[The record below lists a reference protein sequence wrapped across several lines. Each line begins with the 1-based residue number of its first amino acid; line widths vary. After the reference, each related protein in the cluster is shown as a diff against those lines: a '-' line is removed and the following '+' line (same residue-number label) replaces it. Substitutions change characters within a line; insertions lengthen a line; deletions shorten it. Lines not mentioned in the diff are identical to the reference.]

1 MMAARTRGTWGGR
14 RPGAGR
20 KPGPNP
26 KTPHRA
32 LTTYTGKSPVLMTLH
47 ASIDTLR
54 SERAFDA
61 ILRAVAGTNAFAADQ
76 FRIVHFSVAP
86 NRVYLIAEARNA
98 RSLSSGARSIAIR
111 IARYVNDTLS
121 RTGPLWADRWRRRDL
136 KTPADVRRA
145 LVYVFGNF
153 RAHVPH
159 AARASIDPYSSAA
172 WFDGFRGYDPTS
184 GAPPLA
190 ETRAGV
196 AASFETSR
204 SESPVLPPRS
214 ALLASDWRKLGLIGL
229 KETPDGE
236 QRGRLRAAG
245 KAQTR
250 T

>member
-1 MMAARTRGTWGGR
+1 
-14 RPGAGR
+14 
-20 KPGPNP
+20 
-26 KTPHRA
+26 
-32 LTTYTGKSPVLMTLH
+32 MTLH
-47 ASIDTLR
+47 ASIDSLR
-54 SERAFDA
+54 REPAFDA
-61 ILRAVAGTNAFAADQ
+61 IRRAVAGTNATAPEQ

-86 NRVYLIAEARNA
+86 SRVYLIAEAQNA

-136 KTPADVRRA
+136 KTPADVRNA

-153 RAHVPH
+153 RTHVPH

-184 GAPPLA
+184 GAPPFA

-204 SESPVLPPRS
+204 SDPPVLPPRS
-214 ALLASDWRKLGLIGL
+214 ALLASDWRKLGLISLTQTPEAQRRTNTRSRKITL
-229 KETPDGE
+229 K
-236 QRGRLRAAG
+236 
-245 KAQTR
+245 TR
-250 T
+250 RP